1 MTERDTDIEFDFFE
15 EPETR
20 EAARPERPPQR
31 GGPRPPLR
39 TPQGLTPLLRL
50 VGLIAFAIVIV
61 VLLVYA
67 IQGCESS
74 SKKSKYEDYMSRVS
88 GIAHDSQQVGRR
100 LATALLTP
108 GTKPAELQRK
118 IAGLARDQDQDV
130 EAARAIDP
138 PGRLRSE
145 HERMI
150 DALEYRY
157 SGLVGIGA
165 ALTRAV
171 ATKSATGAGKLL
183 EAPAQRLLASDVVW
197 DDSFR
202 VPSNQVMK
210 QQDVGDVQAP
220 DSNFVQDPT
229 FFTEPS
235 LNSIVGRLKG
245 GSVKPTSGGLH
256 GTNIVSTKALPQGT
270 ELSTT
275 NQQTVIA
282 STSLNFEVTIKDS
295 GDSPELNIPVTLT
308 IQQSPSPIVK
318 HAKLDFINPDQE
330 KTVTFKN
337 IGAVQFTTP
346 TKVKVVVNPVPGEHN
361 TSNNTSEY
369 PVIFSLSGG

>member
-1 MTERDTDIEFDFFE
+1 MTKVRDI
-15 EPETR
+15 
-20 EAARPERPPQR
+20 ASHSQSIGAR
-31 GGPRPPLR
+31 
-39 TPQGLTPLLRL
+39 LTTLLTQA
-50 VGLIAFAIVIV
+50 GIK
-61 VLLVYA
+61 
-67 IQGCESS
+67 SS
-74 SKKSKYEDYMSRVS
+74 DL
-88 GIAHDSQQVGRR
+88 QNR
-100 LATALLTP
+100 LAGLSRDEAQTA
-108 GTKPAELQRK
+108 
-118 IAGLARDQDQDV
+118 D
-130 EAARAIDP
+130 AARAIDP

-145 HERMI
+145 HQRMI

-210 QQDVGDVQAP
+210 QQGVGDVQAP

-245 GSVKPTSGGLH
+245 GSVKPTTGGLH
-256 GTNIVSTKALPQGT
+256 GTNIISTKALPRGT

-275 NQQTVIA
+275 TRLPVIA
-282 STSLNFEVTIKDS
+282 TTSLAFEVTIKDS

-308 IQQSPSPIVK
+308 IEQAPQIVK
-318 HAKLDFINPDQE
+318 KQLLRFINPGEE
-330 KTVTFKN
+330 KPVVFRN

-346 TKVKVVVNPVPGEHN
+346 VKVKVDVAPVPGEHK
-361 TSNNTSEY
+361 TSNNTAEY
-369 PVIFSLSGG
+369 PVLFSLSQ